1 MRTLISI
8 VAIVAGMTPAPAS
21 AAPLPEGSADHTAG
35 SQILKHEGT
44 GDLRSASESPPT
56 EGKVPDM
63 DVSSHQGDV
72 DWKSAWDKGA
82 RFTYVKATE
91 GVHYRNPKF
100 TQQYNGSLNIGMI
113 RGA

>member
-8 VAIVAGMTPAPAS
+8 VAIVAGLSPAPAS

-44 GDLRSASESPPT
+44 GDLRTAEDPPT
-56 EGKVPDM
+56 DGKVPGM

-72 DWKSAWDKGA
+72 DWKSSWNKGA

-91 GVHYRNPKF
+91 GTTYRNPKF
-100 TQQYNGSLNIGMI
+100 TQQYGGSYDVGMI
-113 RGA
+113 RGAY